1 MKKLIL
7 VLVLITAS
15 FIGKSQGTAENLKI
29 GQFLRFNDEIME
41 VTEIVK
47 RSPTNPRPFYQAK
60 MTNLKNNQKVEYRLR
75 AGESVEIIEI
85 LKKEMVFVSSEGES
99 AIFMD
104 PETFEQTYISK
115 NIFPDNCAILM
126 ADFKVT
132 ILFEKGGSAITSTYP
147 PFYIMTVKQTAST
160 DTQYTK
166 NEKTATLDNGVVIN
180 VPLFIKTGDKIKVEP
195 NSHSY
200 IGKVQ

>member
-7 VLVLITAS
+7 VLVLITTS
-15 FIGKSQGTAENLKI
+15 LIGKSQGTAENLKI
-29 GQFLRFNDEIME
+29 GQFLRFNGEIME

-47 RSPTNPRPFYQAK
+47 RSSSNLRPFYQAK
-60 MTNLKNNQKVEYRLR
+60 MTNPKNNKRSEYRLR
-75 AGESVEIIEI
+75 AGEPVEIIEV

-132 ILFEKGGSAITSTYP
+132 ILFEKGGAAIASTYP

-166 NEKTATLDNGVVIN
+166 NEKPATLENGVVIN